1 VSLSRRDTALR
12 REAVR
17 VLAANWRG
25 ASTVPSPSLYPHQW
39 SWDSAFIAIGTS
51 HWSQRRAE
59 TELVSLFGGQ
69 WDDGRM
75 PHIVFDP
82 AVAEDAYFP
91 GPEFWR
97 SHSVDVHN
105 PLVTS
110 GIVQPP
116 VHARAA
122 LEILRNARDP
132 AQARAFLGRLYPR
145 LEAQHRYLRENRVV
159 DGLGLAAIV
168 HPWESGLD
176 NSPLWDA
183 PMERVVAD
191 PSLLTRYRRRDLQH
205 AGSAERPTD
214 DDYARYIRLAEAYR
228 DAGYDDH
235 LYADR
240 AEFRVVDPL
249 FNALWA
255 WSEEALAD
263 IATEIGVDPEP
274 HRTQAVE
281 LTRCLVEMLF
291 DPGIGTFVAHDVV
304 AGTAVRRRTVAGVVP
319 LVLSALPAPI
329 VQALTRSLASHHFGL
344 LDDAVTGVPSYDLRA
359 TDFDARRYWR
369 GPTWLNTTWLVWRG
383 LLACGC
389 TEMADLLA
397 EAMLELART
406 SGFREYFDPHTR
418 SGHGTREFG
427 WSAALILDVLET
439 LDHDD
444 GAADAPGTQPA
455 PSS

>member
-1 VSLSRRDTALR
+1 MSLSVDDVALR

-17 VLAANWRG
+17 ILVGNWRG
-25 ASTVPSPSLYPHQW
+25 ASTVPSPTLYPHQW

-69 WDDGRM
+69 WADGRM

-82 AVAEDAYFP
+82 AVSADAYFP
-91 GPEFWR
+91 GPAFWR
-97 SHSVDVHN
+97 SREVDADN
-105 PLVTS
+105 PLDTS

-122 LEILRNARDP
+122 LDVLNNARDP
-132 AQARAFLGRLYPR
+132 VQATAFLRRVYPR
-145 LEAQHRYLRENRVV
+145 LRAQHHYLREHRVV

-183 PMERVVAD
+183 PLARVAVD
-191 PSLLTRYRRRDLQH
+191 LSLLRRYTRRDIEH
-205 AGSAERPTD
+205 AGAGERPTD
-214 DDYARYIRLAEAYR
+214 EDYARYIRLAEAYR
-228 DAGYDDH
+228 DSGYDDAR
-235 LYADR
+235 YAPA

-249 FNALWA
+249 FNAMWA
-255 WSEEALAD
+255 WSEEALAA
-263 IATEIGVDPEP
+263 IAEAVEADPEP
-274 HRTQAVE
+274 HLKQASELTQA
-281 LTRCLVEMLF
+281 LVDVLF
-291 DPGIGTFVAHDVV
+291 DDTTGTFAAFD
-304 AGTAVRRRTVAGVVP
+304 AVERRQIRRRTVAGVVP
-319 LVLSALPAPI
+319 IVLSGLPADT
-329 VQALTRSLASHHFGL
+329 VRSLALQLNSHHFGL

-359 TDFDARRYWR
+359 KDFDSQLYWR

-383 LLACGC
+383 LRVHGLDEMSDKLAN
-389 TEMADLLA
+389 
-397 EAMLELART
+397 AMLQLAHT

-439 LDHDD
+439 LENPSPRS
-444 GAADAPGTQPA
+444 GRPA
-455 PSS
+455 